1 MAAHQKTPL
10 TLLVGLSTTLR
21 EPVLTAMLT
30 PGTAAIVVEQ
40 DELATREVL
49 TWRLVSAA
57 GKVVQQSPSV
67 DPLSAGWADSGWQTL
82 DSGEFAVGD
91 DCGACQLIECLLP
104 LLETLVDRGHWQHL
118 VLAAPP
124 AMEAR
129 PLAATLVAAMPDAIS
144 VDTVTCVV
152 DAVLLVEQ
160 LSGDELLAERGLNLG
175 APDRRNVAE
184 LTARQVEY
192 ADVCV
197 LANAHRAA
205 APQRLHNLLR
215 HLNPRTT
222 VVETDPSGV
231 PAGQV
236 SQTGAFDFAA
246 AEAWAGVLAEAAG
259 LQPNEAG
266 VTTVLWRSTR
276 PLHPARL
283 NDALESIVEG
293 VVRSR
298 GVVWLANRPTQRVR
312 WESAGFSA
320 SLGALGEWSD
330 TEHLAECTLV
340 ATGVGLDPARLQAIL
355 DACLLTEAEL
365 TTLDWH
371 SLDDPFAGV
380 L

>member
-1 MAAHQKTPL
+1 MAAQRTTPL

-21 EPVLTAMLT
+21 QPVLD
-30 PGTAAIVVEQ
+30 AIVDAGTVAVVVDQ
-40 DELATREVL
+40 DELPDRGVL
-49 TWRLVSAA
+49 TWRVTDAS
-57 GKVVQQSPSV
+57 GPV
-67 DPLSAGWADSGWQTL
+67 DA
-82 DSGEFAVGD
+82 GEFTVDD
-91 DCGACQLIECLLP
+91 DCGSCQLIESLLP
-104 LLETLVDRGHWQHL
+104 LLETLVERGHWQHV

-129 PLAATLVAAMPDAIS
+129 SLVNALVATAPGVT

-160 LSGDELLAERGLNLG
+160 LSGDELLDERGLALSP
-175 APDRRNVAE
+175 ADRRNVAE
-184 LTARQVEY
+184 LTARQIEY

-197 LANAHRAA
+197 LANAHRGR
-205 APQRLHNLLR
+205 APERLQNLLL

-222 VVETDPSGV
+222 VVEAGPSGV
-231 PAGQV
+231 PAGPV
-236 SQTGAFDFAA
+236 ARTGLFDFSA
-246 AEAWAGVLAEAAG
+246 AEQWAGEVADG
-259 LQPNEAG
+259 QRLQPSGEG

-283 NDALESIVEG
+283 NDALEDIVNG

-312 WESAGFSA
+312 WESAGYSA
-320 SLGALGEWSD
+320 SLGTLGEWAD
-330 TEHLAECTLV
+330 TEHLAECTVV
-340 ATGVGLDPARLQAIL
+340 ATGVGLDPARLQSTL

-365 TTLDWH
+365 AGLDWQ

>member
-1 MAAHQKTPL
+1 MAAHQQTPL

-30 PGTAAIVVEQ
+30 PGTAAILVDQ
-40 DELATREVL
+40 DELSSRGVL
-49 TWRLVSAA
+49 TWRLLTAAAMSA
-57 GKVVQQSPSV
+57 
-67 DPLSAGWADSGWQTL
+67 DPAPTEPDPWFAAPDSQLL
-82 DSGEFAVGD
+82 DSGEFPVGE
-91 DCGACQLIECLLP
+91 DCGACQLIESLLP
-104 LLETLVDRGHWQHL
+104 LLDTLVSRGHWQHL

-129 PLAATLVAAMPDAIS
+129 PLATTLAAAMPSEIR

-160 LSGDELLAERGLNLG
+160 LSGDELLDERGLALG

-192 ADVCV
+192 ADICV
-197 LANAHRAA
+197 LANAHRAN
-205 APQRLHNLLR
+205 APERLHNLLR

-222 VVETDPSGV
+222 VIPADPGGV
-231 PAGQV
+231 PAGPV
-236 SQTGAFDFAA
+236 SQTGAFDIEA
-246 AEAWAGVLAEAAG
+246 AEAWAGELTEAGG
-259 LQPNEAG
+259 LQPSEAG

-283 NDALESIVEG
+283 NDALEDIVEG

-340 ATGVGLDPARLQAIL
+340 ATGVGLDPIRLQAVL

-371 SLDDPFAGV
+371 SLEDPFAGV

>member
-1 MAAHQKTPL
+1 MAAQRKTPL
-10 TLLVGLSTTLR
+10 TLLTGLSTTLR
-21 EPVLTAMLT
+21 QPVLETMADAT
-30 PGTAAIVVEQ
+30 TVVVGVDQ
-40 DELATREVL
+40 DELPVRGVL
-49 TWRLVSAA
+49 TWRV
-57 GKVVQQSPSV
+57 
-67 DPLSAGWADSGWQTL
+67 ADASGPI
-82 DSGEFAVGD
+82 DAGEFTVGD
-91 DCGACQLIECLLP
+91 DCGACQLIESLVP
-104 LLETLVDRGHWQHL
+104 LLETLVARGHWDHI

-129 PLAATLVAAMPDAIS
+129 PLVSALVASMPELT

-160 LSGDELLAERGLNLG
+160 LSGDELLDERGLALG
-175 APDRRNVAE
+175 PPDRRNVAE
-184 LTARQVEY
+184 LTARQIEY

-197 LANAHRAA
+197 LANPHRSAV
-205 APQRLHNLLR
+205 PERLHNLLL

-222 VVETDPSGV
+222 VVDADPAGV
-231 PAGQV
+231 P
-236 SQTGAFDFAA
+236 TGRVARTGLFDHAA
-246 AEAWAGVLAEAAG
+246 AEAWAGELAAEDR
-259 LQPNEAG
+259 LQPSGDG

-283 NDALESIVEG
+283 NEALEDIVDG

-320 SLGALGEWSD
+320 SLGRLGEWSD
-330 TEHLAECTLV
+330 TEHLAECTVV
-340 ATGVGLDPARLQAIL
+340 ATGVGLDPARLQAVL

-365 TTLDWH
+365 ATLDWQ
-371 SLDDPFAGV
+371 SLEDPFAGV